1 LRHARSQVD
10 GVAGECG
17 RARCLR
23 VGRRRPG
30 IAEADRE
37 KVVRPFTR
45 LDDSRSRDTGGFGL
59 GLAIV
64 GRIAAR
70 HHGELRIGRAALGGA
85 RLEMHWP
92 LAAS

>member
-1 LRHARSQVD
+1 VD
-10 GVAGECG
+10 DDG
-17 RARCLR
+17 
-23 VGRRRPG
+23 PG

-64 GRIAAR
+64 GDIVAQYGGTIRF
-70 HHGELRIGRAALGGA
+70 GCSEALGGL
-85 RLEMHWP
+85 RVDVELP
-92 LAAS
+92 LLG